1 MKRKILVALLRIL
14 LVCALLFIG
23 WGPDDRGGFLADR
36 ARLGLL
42 LILICRHI
50 AEIFSLRT
58 DAFAVERKQEAQ
70 QCWAPAVSGLTG
82 ILLCWLLP
90 CDDRRGILT
99 FAESAELRWIGL
111 VVFSAGAAVQLVAQ
125 RTLGRQYSMYVTLRN
140 GHQLIQ
146 TGIYRRIRHP
156 IYLGLILNIVG
167 VALAFRSLL
176 AIPLFVLAAAFVA
189 WRIRREDAM
198 LDREFGADF
207 ARYRH
212 RTKRFFPYLRATKYP
227 FTRVS
232 SEHES

>member
-1 MKRKILVALLRIL
+1 
-14 LVCALLFIG
+14 
-23 WGPDDRGGFLADR
+23 
-36 ARLGLL
+36 
-42 LILICRHI
+42 
-50 AEIFSLRT
+50 
-58 DAFAVERKQEAQ
+58 
-70 QCWAPAVSGLTG
+70 
-82 ILLCWLLP
+82 
-90 CDDRRGILT
+90 
-99 FAESAELRWIGL
+99 
-111 VVFSAGAAVQLVAQ
+111 
-125 RTLGRQYSMYVTLRN
+125 MYVTLGN

-146 TGIYRRIRHP
+146 TGIYRLIRHP

-212 RTKRFFPYLRATKYP
+212 RTKRFFPYLRVTKCAV
-227 FTRVS
+227 TGVS